1 MAVLA
6 DASAESLNPFITG
19 AVEPG
24 STVITDAWQGYS
36 GLRSLGYT
44 RERRSQ
50 RAARARG
57 EDPGELLLNVH
68 RVAALAKRWLLGT
81 HQGSVDEA
89 HLPAYLDEFV
99 FRFNR
104 RSSRSRG
111 LVFYRVLELA
121 AGHDPVRFRD
131 LLAGKKPRP
140 APATWGLGHPPT
152 LERPAANRPWRTG
165 DLQLQLP
172 IQLRLSKYPSIV
184 LMALKGR
191 RSAPEERLQAVQLLK
206 EGNEAAVVARMF
218 SVSRAMLFRWQQKY
232 DQGGPVALETKK
244 TPGPASRLS
253 PTQLSKLYAIITGSD
268 PRQLEFDF
276 GLWTRKIIRELIRR
290 EFGVKLSEVQVG
302 RLLNKMGLSPQRPLY
317 RAYQQD
323 PERVEEWK
331 KSAYPKIRKLA
342 AEEGASIFFADEAS
356 IRTDHHAGTTWAP
369 VGQTPVVIT
378 TGERKSVN
386 MVSAISPRGEL
397 RFRVQE
403 GTMNAGKFIDF
414 LKALLDSVPG
424 KIFLIVDGHP
434 VHKAKKVS
442 EFVKEKADGRLSI
455 FFLPP
460 YSPDLNPDEWVWN
473 NVKNDRIGRSV
484 IMSADDLK
492 AKAIGALR
500 RLQKLPGIVRGF
512 LRDPKL
518 AYILELHLGTARGVY
533 KGISS
538 LVRYRRLFAWA
549 PEDSGCSP

>member
-1 MAVLA
+1 
-6 DASAESLNPFITG
+6 
-19 AVEPG
+19 
-24 STVITDAWQGYS
+24 
-36 GLRSLGYT
+36 
-44 RERRSQ
+44 
-50 RAARARG
+50 
-57 EDPGELLLNVH
+57 
-68 RVAALAKRWLLGT
+68 
-81 HQGSVDEA
+81 
-89 HLPAYLDEFV
+89 
-99 FRFNR
+99 
-104 RSSRSRG
+104 
-111 LVFYRVLELA
+111 
-121 AGHDPVRFRD
+121 
-131 LLAGKKPRP
+131 
-140 APATWGLGHPPT
+140 
-152 LERPAANRPWRTG
+152 
-165 DLQLQLP
+165 
-172 IQLRLSKYPSIV
+172 
-184 LMALKGR
+184 
-191 RSAPEERLQAVQLLK
+191 
-206 EGNEAAVVARMF
+206 MF
-218 SVSRAMLFRWQQKY
+218 SVSRAMLFRWQQKH

-434 VHKAKKVS
+434 VHKAKKVC

-538 LVRYRRLFAWA
+538 LVSTRVHGAPAPSGRRPA
-549 PEDSGCSP
+549 PDGCISGASACRAGPPQTREWCN